1 MRVRIEKVV
10 AALVAVA
17 TLGFASGAVVA
28 SETGEPKTVTLLV
41 REKPKVVTE
50 RAIRDRPAERPAGK
64 RGEVRYVVKR
74 GDTLWGIAARNYEN
88 AAEGMRR
95 IKRRNGL
102 DREKVLAG
110 EVLVLP
116 ARGRG

>member
-28 SETGEPKTVTLLV
+28 GETGEPKTVTV
-41 REKPKVVTE
+41 VVPAKPKVVREE
-50 RAIRDRPAERPAGK
+50 RTTRDRPREK
-64 RGEVRYVVKR
+64 RGEVRYQVKR
-74 GDTLWGIAARNYEN
+74 GDTLWGIAARTYEN
-88 AAEGMRR
+88 AAEGMQR
-95 IKRRNGL
+95 IKRRNRL